1 MITVFPAANLCEF
14 KSIQLAVIFNPEYKM
29 HILVAPNAFKNS
41 LSAEDAAEAIRQ
53 GLLDSGF
60 PCSIQCFPIGDGGD
74 GTASL
79 IVKQING
86 HFENV
91 QATDPM
97 GKKIDCRIGFSADL
111 QTAVIEMADI
121 SGLKLLQ
128 QNEPDPLHATSFG
141 TGELIRKA
149 LDKGT
154 RKIIL
159 GIGGSATIDGGCG
172 ALQALGIRFLD
183 KSKNVINGLPENLV
197 HLDSI
202 DVSGMDKRIE
212 QTELI
217 VLCDVNNFLLGDTGA
232 AAVFGPQKGAS
243 PEDVVKLEKSLTRLR
258 EVSFRQTGKDMNAI
272 RHGGAAGGIA
282 AGLQIF
288 LGANLAQGIEYFLDT
303 TGFDKELEKASLLI
317 TGEGGIDLQT
327 LEGKGPYG
335 VATRAKKKNI
345 PVIGLAGRV
354 PSEPDET
361 LDYYFDMLMEIGRAG
376 EDSRTA
382 MLHTAENLRHTAA
395 QLGKMLSIWT

>member
-1 MITVFPAANLCEF
+1 
-14 KSIQLAVIFNPEYKM
+14 M

-41 LSAEDAAEAIRQ
+41 LSAEDAAEAIRR

-79 IVKQING
+79 IVKKIKG

-91 QATDPM
+91 QATGPL
-97 GKKIDCRIGFSADL
+97 GKKIDSRIGFSADL

-121 SGLKLLQ
+121 SGLKILTQ
-128 QNEPDPLHATSFG
+128 CEPDPLHASSFG

-149 LDKGT
+149 LDKGA

-159 GIGGSATIDGGCG
+159 GIGGSATVDGGCG

-183 KSKNVINGLPENLV
+183 KSKNALNGLPENLV
-197 HLDSI
+197 QLDSI
-202 DVSGMDKRIE
+202 DISGMDKRID

-217 VLCDVNNFLLGDTGA
+217 VLCDVNNFLLGDKGSAT
-232 AAVFGPQKGAS
+232 VFGPQKGAS
-243 PEDVVKLEKSLTRLR
+243 KEDIIKLEKSLTRLK
-258 EVSFRQTGKDMNAI
+258 EVSFRQTGNDMNAI
-272 RHGGAAGGIA
+272 LHGGAAGGIA

-288 LGANLAQGIEYFLDT
+288 LHANLEQGIEYFLDT

-317 TGEGGIDLQT
+317 TGEGSIDLQT

-335 VATRAKKKNI
+335 VARRAKKKNI
-345 PVIGLAGRV
+345 PVIGLAGKV
-354 PSEPDET
+354 PSQPDET
-361 LDYYFDMLMEIGRAG
+361 LDHYFDMLMEIGRSG
-376 EDSRTA
+376 EELKTA
-382 MLHTAENLRHTAA
+382 MAHTAENLQHTAA
-395 QLGKMLSIWT
+395 QLGKMLAIWT